1 MSVCVLPGGQKEEK
15 DKARSYGG
23 IFLEQYVLTGKRR
36 SRGEAAWKRY
46 GQYAPLQMPS
56 CPAIPQAW
64 LPFSQSFLSALG

>member
-56 CPAIPQAW
+56 F
-64 LPFSQSFLSALG
+64 LLYLKHGSPFPNHSSVL